1 MKKFLLYLLGLPTRL
16 RNYFHMKRKH
26 VSYGKNLKLNGRV
39 HFHGSG
45 KFVIGNQ
52 VTIQSD
58 PNVNPCAG
66 GLAAHFTCDKNA
78 VLKIG
83 NHVGISHCAITAANS
98 VIIEDDVLLGSN
110 CMIADTD
117 FHSID
122 FEKRNSGNDDT
133 VKVAPVLIRKG
144 AFIGARSIILKGVT
158 VGEYSVVGAGSV
170 VTKSIPD
177 GEIWAG
183 NPAKFIKNNVSR
195 VI

>member
-1 MKKFLLYLLGLPTRL
+1 MKALIKTILGIPMAIL
-16 RNYFHMKRKH
+16 NFFSMKIKH
-26 VSYGKNLKLNGRV
+26 VKHGKNLKLNGRV
-39 HFHGSG
+39 KFHGFG
-45 KFVIGNQ
+45 KIVFGDNVSIISN
-52 VTIQSD
+52 S
-58 PNVNPCAG
+58 NVNPCAG
-66 GLAAHFTCDKNA
+66 GQIAHFTCNKNA
-78 VLKIG
+78 VIKIG

-98 VIIEDDVLLGSN
+98 VIIEDDVLIGSN

-122 FEKRNSGNDDT
+122 FEKRNSENDDT
-133 VKVAPVLIRKG
+133 VKVAPVLIKKG

-183 NPAKFIKNNVSR
+183 NPAKFIKK
-195 VI
+195 I